1 MNLFVLG
8 NVANDSLYYV
18 NKYPKSGETILAK
31 KVLKDIGGKGFNQAV
46 AARRTGANVSFWTC
60 TGSDEVSEKILKI
73 LEKEEIQTNS
83 ILRQDAHADESIIII
98 NNDGRNYIVSN
109 CHNAES
115 IDQNY
120 VKIMFNSMKEG
131 DALLIQGN
139 LNEDVT
145 HFCVFKAFK
154 KKIKVFLNASPIS
167 FDYPKILPYVET
179 LIVNESENKKLSN
192 SKKIEIGNKILLEMG
207 VSNVIT
213 TKGDRGLIY
222 SSRNNEY
229 SFKAAK
235 VDVVDTTGAGDVFCG
250 TLAAYICL
258 GNNYKDSC
266 LKSMNLA
273 SLSVKEFGTYLSI
286 PSKKIVNSIKN

>member
-1 MNLFVLG
+1 MILFVLG

-46 AARRTGANVSFWTC
+46 AARRTGVNVSFWTC

-73 LEKEEIQTNS
+73 LEKEEILTNS

-98 NNDGRNYIVSN
+98 NSDGRNYIVSN
-109 CHNAES
+109 CQNSES

-139 LNEDVT
+139 LKEDVT
-145 HFCVFKAFK
+145 HFCAFKAFK

-222 SSRNNEY
+222 SSRNNEF
-229 SFKAAK
+229 SFKADK

-273 SLSVKEFGTYLSI
+273 SLSVKKCGTYLSI
-286 PSKKIVNSIKN
+286 PSKKFVNSIKN

>member
-8 NVANDSLYYV
+8 NVANDSLFYV

-31 KVLKDIGGKGFNQAV
+31 KVIKDIGGKGFNQAV
-46 AARRTGANVSFWTC
+46 SARRAGVNVSFWTC
-60 TGSDEVSEKILKI
+60 IGSDEVSEKILKI
-73 LEKEEIQTNS
+73 LEKEEISTNS
-83 ILRQDAHADESIIII
+83 ILRQDAHIDESIIII

-115 IDQNY
+115 IDHNY
-120 VKIMFNSMKEG
+120 VKLMFNSMKEG

-139 LNEDVT
+139 LKEDVT
-145 HFCVFKAFK
+145 HFCVKKAFK
-154 KKIKVFLNASPIS
+154 KNIKVFLNASPIS

-179 LIVNESENKKLSN
+179 LIINESENKKLSK
-192 SKKIEIGNKILLEMG
+192 SKKIDIGNKILLDMG

-222 SSRNNEY
+222 SSKNNEY

-258 GNNYKDSC
+258 GKNYKDSC
-266 LKSMNLA
+266 LKSMKLA
-273 SLSVKEFGTYLSI
+273 SLSVKKCGTYLSI
-286 PSKKIVNSIKN
+286 PSTTPA

>member
-31 KVLKDIGGKGFNQAV
+31 KIIKDLGGKGFNQAV
-46 AARRTGANVSFWTC
+46 SARRAGVNVSFWTC
-60 TGSDEVSEKILKI
+60 IGSDEVSENILKI
-73 LEKEEIQTNS
+73 LEKEEIPTNS
-83 ILRQDAHADESIIII
+83 ILRQDTHIDESIIII
-98 NNDGRNYIVSN
+98 NNVGRNYIVSS

-115 IDQNY
+115 IDHNY
-120 VKIMFNSMKEG
+120 VKIMFNSIKEG

-139 LNEDVT
+139 LKEDVT
-145 HFCVFKAFK
+145 HFCVKKAFK

-167 FDYPKILPYVET
+167 FDYPKILPYIET

-192 SKKIEIGNKILLEMG
+192 SKKIEIGNKILLDMG

-258 GNNYKDSC
+258 GKNYKDSC

-273 SLSVKEFGTYLSI
+273 SLSVKECGTYLSI
-286 PSKKIVNSIKN
+286 PSKKTA

>member
-1 MNLFVLG
+1 MILFVLG

>member
-1 MNLFVLG
+1 MILFVLG

-120 VKIMFNSMKEG
+120 VKFMFNSMKEG

>member
-8 NVANDSLYYV
+8 NVANDSLFYV

-31 KVLKDIGGKGFNQAV
+31 KIIKDIGGKGFNQAV
-46 AARRTGANVSFWTC
+46 SARRAGVNVSFWTC
-60 TGSDEVSEKILKI
+60 IGSDEVSEKILKI
-73 LEKEEIQTNS
+73 LEKEEISTNS
-83 ILRQDAHADESIIII
+83 ILRQDSNTDESIIII

-115 IDQNY
+115 IDHNY
-120 VKIMFNSMKEG
+120 VKLMFNSMKEG

-139 LNEDVT
+139 LKEDVT
-145 HFCVFKAFK
+145 HSCVKKAFK

-179 LIVNESENKKLSN
+179 LIINESENKKLSK
-192 SKKIEIGNKILLEMG
+192 SKKIDIGNKILLDMG

-222 SSRNNEY
+222 SSGNNEY

-235 VDVVDTTGAGDVFCG
+235 VDVADTTGAGDVFCG

-266 LKSMNLA
+266 LKSMNVA
-273 SLSVKEFGTYLSI
+273 SMSVKECGTYMSI
-286 PSKKIVNSIKN
+286 PSKKLA